1 MLVLS
6 RKPGEGILLDG
17 GRIKVKI
24 LAIEKGHV
32 KVGFDAPREVHIR
45 RAELP
50 PNATPG
56 AGPAHPSGLAPGG
69 GAHA

>member
-17 GRIKVKI
+17 GRVTIKI
-24 LAIEKGHV
+24 LSIEKGHV

-50 PNATPG
+50 PNPSPASAVPDLAPG
-56 AGPAHPSGLAPGG
+56 AGVRA
-69 GAHA
+69 